1 MNRATLIG
9 RLGKDPEIKTTQ
21 GGSRVVS
28 FSIATSERWR
38 DKNTGE
44 RKEKSE
50 WHNIVIW
57 NEGIGKVAEQYL
69 KKGSLCLIEGKIETR
84 KWQDRD
90 GNDRYTTE
98 IVVPQYGGYLELLG
112 GKQDSDGGSDRPPR
126 ENRQPASSATSG
138 RLASQLDDDIPFA
151 PEWR

>member
-9 RLGKDPEIKTTQ
+9 RLGRDPEIKTTQ

-69 KKGSLCLIEGKIETR
+69 KKGSMCLIEGKIETR

-112 GKQDSDGGSDRPPR
+112 GKQDSDGGSPEDKPR
-126 ENRQPASSATSG
+126 EGRQENSAPL
-138 RLASQLDDDIPFA
+138 RQQLDDDIPF
-151 PEWR
+151 

>member
-9 RLGKDPEIKTTQ
+9 RIGKNPEVKTTQ

-69 KKGSLCLIEGKIETR
+69 KKGSMCLIEGKIETR

-112 GKQDSDGGSDRPPR
+112 GKQDSDGGSPEDKPR
-126 ENRQPASSATSG
+126 EGRQENSAPL
-138 RLASQLDDDIPFA
+138 RQQLDDDIPF
-151 PEWR
+151 

>member
-9 RLGKDPEIKTTQ
+9 RLGRDPEVKTTQ

-69 KKGSLCLIEGKIETR
+69 KKGSMCLIEGKIETR

-112 GKQDSDGGSDRPPR
+112 GKQDSDGGSPEDKPR
-126 ENRQPASSATSG
+126 EGRQENSAPL
-138 RLASQLDDDIPFA
+138 RQQLDDDIPC
-151 PEWR
+151 

>member
-9 RLGKDPEIKTTQ
+9 RLGKDPEVKTTQ

-69 KKGSLCLIEGKIETR
+69 KKGSMCLIEGKIETR

-112 GKQDSDGGSDRPPR
+112 GKQDSDGGSPEDKPR
-126 ENRQPASSATSG
+126 EVRQENSAP
-138 RLASQLDDDIPFA
+138 LNEQLDDDIPF
-151 PEWR
+151 